1 VQAVQSAVGEAPAM
15 ALFPYNET
23 MTKNTTPLEHDE
35 QVGFVGWIDT
45 QNEIAR
51 LKKTKKLRPI
61 LFSAIVNGH
70 YQQSKK
76 QLRKLID
83 EGMRKGILDMVLII
97 PPERAKGGRRLMIWI
112 EMKRQQGG
120 AVSADQEQWIEAIN
134 DIEGGN
140 VGAFVCYGEKEAVDL
155 MKDLVIKL

>member
-1 VQAVQSAVGEAPAM
+1 VA
-15 ALFPYNET
+15 
-23 MTKNTTPLEHDE
+23 KNNTPLEHDE
-35 QVGFVGWIDT
+35 QVDFIGWIET

-51 LKKTKKLRPI
+51 LKRSQKLRPI

-76 QLRKLID
+76 QLNKLIA
-83 EGMRKGILDMVLII
+83 EGMRKGILDIVLII
-97 PPERAKGGRRLMIWI
+97 PPERAKGGRRLMIWV

-120 AVSADQEQWIEAIN
+120 AVSDEQELWIEAIN

-140 VGAFVCYGEKEAVDL
+140 VGAFVCYGAKEAVDL

>member
-1 VQAVQSAVGEAPAM
+1 M
-15 ALFPYNET
+15 A
-23 MTKNTTPLEHDE
+23 KNSTPLEHDE
-35 QVGFVGWIDT
+35 QVDFIGWIET

-51 LKKTKKLRPI
+51 LKRSLKLRPI

-76 QLRKLID
+76 QLNKLIA
-83 EGMRKGILDMVLII
+83 EGMRKGILDIVLII
-97 PPERAKGGRRLMIWI
+97 PPERAKGGRRLMIWV

-120 AVSADQEQWIEAIN
+120 AVSDEQELWIEAIN

-140 VGAFVCYGEKEAVDL
+140 VGAFVCYGAKEAVDL

>member
-1 VQAVQSAVGEAPAM
+1 M
-15 ALFPYNET
+15 A
-23 MTKNTTPLEHDE
+23 KNNTPLEHDE
-35 QVGFVGWIDT
+35 QVDFIGWIET

-51 LKKTKKLRPI
+51 LKRSQKLRPI

-76 QLRKLID
+76 QLNKLIA
-83 EGMRKGILDMVLII
+83 EGMRKGILDIVLII
-97 PPERAKGGRRLMIWI
+97 PPERAKGGRRLMIWV

-120 AVSADQEQWIEAIN
+120 AVSDEQELWIEAIN

-140 VGAFVCYGEKEAVDL
+140 VGAFVCYGAKEAVDL